1 MLLLS
6 QLEIFHVN
14 NIRSLTWG
22 VNSRVSNSEK
32 KGTFCSFLYSFGI
45 FKFKVNALSVFFV
58 VVQDLHQHQIQ
69 SIIINRSV

>member
-6 QLEIFHVN
+6 QLEISHVN

-45 FKFKVNALSVFFV
+45 IFKFKVNTLSVFFV
-58 VVQDLHQHQIQ
+58 VVQDLYQHQIQ
-69 SIIINRSV
+69 SHYH